1 MWSVSSVS
9 VSASGWSVCRMVTVC
24 FLCRGR
30 CGTVAPAEALVPAS
44 PSHNHPLY
52 TVLYCTVQC
61 THIAYHYVPSLLQSM
76 GGTKKI
82 AWDMLKMSSLPRPPL
97 SSWPVSGDG
106 AGGRGD
112 IDIEVTMC
120 HHFIILRILNFN
132 TQRCRISDV
141 PIKID
146 RYQLTTVDVYV
157 LSKIF
162 PTNHIFPLP
171 RI

>member
-1 MWSVSSVS
+1 MGGRCAMSCMEEECVDCILCVCVWLVS
-9 VSASGWSVCRMVTVC
+9 VSDGDCLLSLPRPLWHRGSSRGSGPGLTI
-24 FLCRGR
+24 
-30 CGTVAPAEALVPAS
+30 TQP
-44 PSHNHPLY
+44 PLY

-61 THIAYHYVPSLLQSM
+61 THIAYHYVPLLLQSM

-146 RYQLTTVDVYV
+146 
-157 LSKIF
+157 
-162 PTNHIFPLP
+162 TN
-171 RI
+171 